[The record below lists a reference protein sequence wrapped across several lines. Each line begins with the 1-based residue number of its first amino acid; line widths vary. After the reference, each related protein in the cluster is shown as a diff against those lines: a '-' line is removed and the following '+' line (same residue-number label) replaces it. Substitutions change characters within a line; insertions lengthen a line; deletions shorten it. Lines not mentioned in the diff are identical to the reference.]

1 MCIFKKG
8 FKKCFIKFL
17 FFCYKVCYVKDDD
30 VILRMIY
37 DYKIVVFGKKM
48 IFKNLFFFY
57 ILIVFV
63 VF

>member
-1 MCIFKKG
+1 M
-8 FKKCFIKFL
+8 CFIKFL
-17 FFCYKVCYVKDDD
+17 FFCYKVCYVKDD

-37 DYKIVVFGKKM
+37 GYKIVVFGKKL
-48 IFKNLFFFY
+48 IFKYLFFFY

>member
-8 FKKCFIKFL
+8 FKMCFIKFL

-37 DYKIVVFGKKM
+37 DYKIVVFGKKND
-48 IFKNLFFFY
+48 I
-57 ILIVFV
+57 
-63 VF
+63 